1 MNKRTRRLIA
11 FLKTKYRDDP
21 EGFRALLPGS
31 ADVSPGPHPTDIHCP
46 ASDLSGDEPAYH
58 REQLAAA
65 LRGLRGT
72 SVEPMCSTTNFQHT

>member
-1 MNKRTRRLIA
+1 MRRGRHGQSEPGASSL
-11 FLKTKYRDDP
+11 FSRRKYRDDP

-65 LRGLRGT
+65 LRGLRGK
-72 SVEPMCSTTNFQHT
+72 